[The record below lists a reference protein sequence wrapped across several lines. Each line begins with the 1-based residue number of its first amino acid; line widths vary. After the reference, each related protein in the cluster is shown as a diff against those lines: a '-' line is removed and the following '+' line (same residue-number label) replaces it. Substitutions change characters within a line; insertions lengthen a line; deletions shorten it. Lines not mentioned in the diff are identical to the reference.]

1 MLTGHEVF
9 RLQLLAGAGRETH
22 AKVRQSF
29 KPRAGYAHLLGAVF
43 SGKFSD
49 RVQILGGKLCSE
61 EGGSSFKRVPAFDA
75 TFYPNFVHAL
85 LLPVGKKTYAVG
97 A

>member
-1 MLTGHEVF
+1 MLTRHEIF

-29 KPRAGYAHLLGAVF
+29 KPRAGHAHLLGAVF
-43 SGKFSD
+43 SGKLGD
-49 RVQILGGKLCSE
+49 RVQIPGAQLCSE
-61 EGGSSFKRVPAFDA
+61 EGWSRVKRMPVFDA
-75 TFYPNFVHAL
+75 TFYPNLVHAL
-85 LLPVGKKTYAVG
+85 LLPVGKKAYAVG